1 YFDSRLLSY
10 IYTLVI
16 MIPHL
21 IHLGFFCPSTHVD
34 SDRLWNIGCKPF
46 VGVTINSQILTANS
60 PIENHLTEGD
70 VFVSATRSANICT
83 DCRWPK
89 SSGLVQVPYTLSDS
103 FSSSDKVTIEKAIEE
118 FHLSTCVRF
127 VPRILQTSYVSIVK
141 GEGCFSEVGRTG
153 SPQTL
158 SLGAGC
164 INNGIIQHELL
175 HALGFWHEQNRS
187 DRDIYVE
194 IHSDNIEDGRQDFSK
209 NGRETITPIISTA
222 AIGQRVGM
230 TENDILKVNKLY
242 SCRKANGHL

>member
-1 YFDSRLLSY
+1 MNVTFNWILFLSD
-10 IYTLVI
+10 
-16 MIPHL
+16 
-21 IHLGFFCPSTHVD
+21 GQ
-34 SDRLWNIGCKPF
+34 
-46 VGVTINSQILTANS
+46 TINSQILTANS

-194 IHSDNIEDGRQDFSK
+194 IHSDNIEDGRQLNFNKRETDNLNVPYEYSSVMHYGSRDFSK

-242 SCRKANGHL
+242 SCRK